1 MYPGHVRVFMF
12 IVIILLLLLLILMTI
27 FHLIGSF
34 PDKRFDSFGPLYI
47 PAYKKQ
53 HMKKNDV
60 PVPVDDS
67 RMCPLGV
74 YYDAD
79 VHDALSN
86 LRKLDGDIP
95 VHPQYVACLL
105 FFLPRKNRVST
116 GPSPLP
122 LNWGTSFRTV

>member
-1 MYPGHVRVFMF
+1 
-12 IVIILLLLLLILMTI
+12 MTL

-34 PDKRFDSFGPLYI
+34 PDKRFDRFGPLYI

-79 VHDALSN
+79 VHDALAN
-86 LRKLDGDIP
+86 MRRLDGEIP
-95 VHPQYVACLL
+95 VHPQYGMSVN
-105 FFLPRKNRVST
+105 FFAPKKSRKYWTKPST
-116 GPSPLP
+116 AELG
-122 LNWGTSFRTV
+122 